1 MGGGVEAPAGNETDP
16 AGTYGQDTVTAIN
29 PLLDP
34 IRSTTYEV
42 GTKGIALGRDGGIVH
57 AVSYDAAFYWTTVRN
72 EIVPYRGGRFYF
84 TAGKARRAGA
94 ELGLRVDAAH
104 GLSLEGALTYSDN
117 RYRSYVVDSA
127 HYGAPGHS
135 ADYSGRRVVGVPDI
149 FYGATLGY
157 APSLLGGIRLRLG
170 AQGTGRYFADDA
182 NTIRVPGYTTFHASV
197 GLDQP
202 RSIAGGLALD
212 GSISVNNLT
221 DRRYTASA
229 FLNPDMVG
237 GVPVAFEPGLPR
249 GVAVSVSVVRRK

>member
-42 GTKGIALGRDGGIVH
+42 GTKGLALGRGQGIVR
-57 AVSYDAAFYWTTVRN
+57 AVSYDMALYWTTVRN

-104 GLSLEGALTYSDN
+104 GLSLESGFTYSDN
-117 RYRSYVVDSA
+117 RYSSYVVDSA
-127 HYGAPGHS
+127 HYGVPGRS
-135 ADYSGRRVVGVPDI
+135 ADFSGHRVVGVPDF

-157 APSLLGGIRLRLG
+157 APPALGGLRLRLG

-182 NTIRVPGYTTFHASV
+182 NTLRVPGYTTFHASL
-197 GLDQP
+197 GLDRP
-202 RSIAGGLALD
+202 RSVGGGLTID
-212 GSISVNNLT
+212 GSVSVNNLT
-221 DRRYTASA
+221 NRRYMASA
-229 FLNPDMVG
+229 FLNPDIVG
-237 GVPVAFEPGLPR
+237 GVPVAFEPGVER
-249 GVAVSVSVVRRK
+249 GVTVSVSVGRAK